1 MSNFQVLKLSNGDD
15 VICNLVET
23 KDNTFKITSPLKMD
37 TVNRITKKG
46 VSESLALTRWI
57 QPFSE
62 QEEFDIQKSSVVVMA
77 EASVG
82 LTRYYQYV
90 LRTLDSMVTT
100 EKFNPTE
107 ITEDEFQEALELKQI
122 MDAEKKKVLVD
133 EDVPQDNIIEK
144 ENDIDEEE
152 RENILL
158 DLMSSKKTIH

>member
-1 MSNFQVLKLSNGDD
+1 
-15 VICNLVET
+15 
-23 KDNTFKITSPLKMD
+23 
-37 TVNRITKKG
+37 
-46 VSESLALTRWI
+46 
-57 QPFSE
+57 
-62 QEEFDIQKSSVVVMA
+62 MA

-144 ENDIDEEE
+144 ENDIDAEE

>member
-37 TVNRITKKG
+37 TINRITKKG

-57 QPFSE
+57 QPYSD
-62 QEEFDIQKSSVVVMA
+62 QEHYHVQKTSVVVMA

-90 LRTLDSMVTT
+90 LRTLDKMVVN

-107 ITEDEFQEALELKQI
+107 ISEEEYLEELELKKAL
-122 MDAEKKKVLVD
+122 DKEKKKPLID
-133 EDVPQDNIIEK
+133 EDVPED
-144 ENDIDEEE
+144 DILEEE
-152 RENILL
+152 EKLLL
-158 DLMSSKKTIH
+158 DLMDSKKTIH

>member
-15 VICNLVET
+15 VVCNLVET

-37 TVNRITKKG
+37 TINRITKKG

-57 QPFSE
+57 QPYSD
-62 QEEFDIQKSSVVVMA
+62 QEHYHVQKTSVVVMA

-90 LRTLDSMVTT
+90 LRTLDKMVVN

-107 ITEDEFQEALELKQI
+107 ISEEEYLEALELKKAL
-122 MDAEKKKVLVD
+122 DKEKKKPLID
-133 EDVPQDNIIEK
+133 EDVPED
-144 ENDIDEEE
+144 DILEEE
-152 RENILL
+152 EKMLL
-158 DLMSSKKTIH
+158 DLMDSKKTIH

>member
-37 TVNRITKKG
+37 TINRITKKG

-57 QPFSE
+57 QPYSD
-62 QEEFDIQKSSVVVMA
+62 QEHYYIQRTSVVVMA

-90 LRTLDSMVTT
+90 LRTLDKLVTT

-107 ITEDEFQEALELKQI
+107 ISEEEFLDALELKKAL
-122 MDAEKKKVLVD
+122 DKEKKKPLIE
-133 EDVPQDNIIEK
+133 EDVPED
-144 ENDIDEEE
+144 DILEEE
-152 RENILL
+152 EKMLL
-158 DLMSSKKTIH
+158 DLMNSKKTIH

>member
-37 TVNRITKKG
+37 TIKRITKKG
-46 VSESLALTRWI
+46 VSESLALTRWR
-57 QPFSE
+57 QPYSD
-62 QEEFDIQKSSVVVMA
+62 QEHYHVQKTSVVVMA

-90 LRTLDSMVTT
+90 LRTLDKMVVN

-107 ITEDEFQEALELKQI
+107 ISEEEYLEALELKKAL
-122 MDAEKKKVLVD
+122 DKEKKKPLID
-133 EDVPQDNIIEK
+133 EDVPED
-144 ENDIDEEE
+144 DILEEE
-152 RENILL
+152 EKMLL
-158 DLMSSKKTIH
+158 DLMDSKKTIH

>member
-37 TVNRITKKG
+37 TINRITKKG

-57 QPFSE
+57 QPYSD
-62 QEEFDIQKSSVVVMA
+62 QEHYHVQKTSVVVMA

-90 LRTLDSMVTT
+90 LRTLDKMVVN

-107 ITEDEFQEALELKQI
+107 ISEEEYLEALELKKVL
-122 MDAEKKKVLVD
+122 DKEKKKPLID
-133 EDVPQDNIIEK
+133 EDVPED
-144 ENDIDEEE
+144 DILEEE
-152 RENILL
+152 EKMLL
-158 DLMSSKKTIH
+158 DLMDSKKTIH

>member
-15 VICNLVET
+15 VICNLVESG
-23 KDNTFKITSPLKMD
+23 DDAFKITSPLKMD

-57 QPFSE
+57 QPFSD
-62 QEEFDIQKSSVVVMA
+62 QEHFYVEKTSVVVMA

-90 LRTLDSMVTT
+90 LRTLDKMVVN

-107 ITEDEFQEALELKQI
+107 ISEEEYLEALELKKAL
-122 MDAEKKKVLVD
+122 DKEKKKPLID
-133 EDVPQDNIIEK
+133 EDVPED
-144 ENDIDEEE
+144 DILEEE
-152 RENILL
+152 EKMLL
-158 DLMSSKKTIH
+158 DLMDSKKTIH

>member
-57 QPFSE
+57 QPFSD
-62 QEEFDIQKSSVVVMA
+62 QEHFYVEKTSVVVMA

-90 LRTLDSMVTT
+90 LRTLDKLVTT

-107 ITEDEFQEALELKQI
+107 ISEEEFLDALELKKAL
-122 MDAEKKKVLVD
+122 DKEKKKPLID
-133 EDVPQDNIIEK
+133 EDVPED
-144 ENDIDEEE
+144 DILEEE
-152 RENILL
+152 EKMLL
-158 DLMSSKKTIH
+158 DLMDSKKTIH

>member
-57 QPFSE
+57 QPFSD
-62 QEEFDIQKSSVVVMA
+62 QEHFYVEKTSVVVMA

-90 LRTLDSMVTT
+90 LRTLDKMVVN

-107 ITEDEFQEALELKQI
+107 ISEEEYLEALELKKAL
-122 MDAEKKKVLVD
+122 DKEKKKPLID
-133 EDVPQDNIIEK
+133 EDVPED
-144 ENDIDEEE
+144 DILEEE
-152 RENILL
+152 EKLLL
-158 DLMSSKKTIH
+158 DLMDSKKTIH

>member
-37 TVNRITKKG
+37 TINRITKKG

-57 QPFSE
+57 QPYSD
-62 QEEFDIQKSSVVVMA
+62 QEHYHVQKTSVVVMA

-90 LRTLDSMVTT
+90 LRTLDKMVVN

-107 ITEDEFQEALELKQI
+107 ISEEEFLEALELKKNL
-122 MDAEKKKVLVD
+122 DKEKKKPQI
-133 EDVPQDNIIEK
+133 ED
-144 ENDIDEEE
+144 DITEEE
-152 RENILL
+152 LLEDEKLLL
-158 DLMSSKKTIH
+158 DLLDSKKTIH

>member
-57 QPFSE
+57 QPFSD
-62 QEEFDIQKSSVVVMA
+62 QEHFYVEKTSVVVMA

-90 LRTLDSMVTT
+90 LRTLDKLVTT

-107 ITEDEFQEALELKQI
+107 ISEEEFLDALELKKAL
-122 MDAEKKKVLVD
+122 DREKKKPLID
-133 EDVPQDNIIEK
+133 EDVPED
-144 ENDIDEEE
+144 DILEEE
-152 RENILL
+152 EKMLL
-158 DLMSSKKTIH
+158 DLMNSKKTIH

>member
-46 VSESLALTRWI
+46 VAESLALTRWI
-57 QPFSE
+57 QPYSD
-62 QEEFDIQKSSVVVMA
+62 QEHYHVQKTSVVVMA

-90 LRTLDSMVTT
+90 LRTLDKMVVN

-107 ITEDEFQEALELKQI
+107 ISEEEYLEALELKKAL
-122 MDAEKKKVLVD
+122 DKEKKKPLID
-133 EDVPQDNIIEK
+133 EDVPED
-144 ENDIDEEE
+144 DILEEE
-152 RENILL
+152 EKLLL
-158 DLMSSKKTIH
+158 DLMNSKKTIH

>member
-57 QPFSE
+57 QPFSD
-62 QEEFDIQKSSVVVMA
+62 QEHFYVEKTSVVVMA

-90 LRTLDSMVTT
+90 LRTLDKMVVN

-107 ITEDEFQEALELKQI
+107 ISEEEYLEALELKKAL
-122 MDAEKKKVLVD
+122 DKEKKKPLID
-133 EDVPQDNIIEK
+133 EDVPED
-144 ENDIDEEE
+144 DILEEE
-152 RENILL
+152 EKMLL
-158 DLMSSKKTIH
+158 DLMDSKKTIH

>member
-62 QEEFDIQKSSVVVMA
+62 QEHFYVEKTSVVVMA

-90 LRTLDSMVTT
+90 LRTLDKLVTT

-107 ITEDEFQEALELKQI
+107 ISEEEFLDALELKR
-122 MDAEKKKVLVD
+122 ALEKEKKK
-133 EDVPQDNIIEK
+133 PI
-144 ENDIDEEE
+144 IDEEVPE
-152 RENILL
+152 DDEILEEEENLLL
-158 DLMSSKKTIH
+158 DLMNSKKTIH

>member
-37 TVNRITKKG
+37 TINRITKKG

-57 QPFSE
+57 QPYSD
-62 QEEFDIQKSSVVVMA
+62 QEHYHVQKTSVVVMA

-90 LRTLDSMVTT
+90 LRTLDKMVVN

-107 ITEDEFQEALELKQI
+107 ISEEEYLEALELKKAL
-122 MDAEKKKVLVD
+122 DKEKKKPLIE
-133 EDVPQDNIIEK
+133 EDVPED
-144 ENDIDEEE
+144 DILEEE
-152 RENILL
+152 EKMLL
-158 DLMSSKKTIH
+158 DLMDSKKTIH